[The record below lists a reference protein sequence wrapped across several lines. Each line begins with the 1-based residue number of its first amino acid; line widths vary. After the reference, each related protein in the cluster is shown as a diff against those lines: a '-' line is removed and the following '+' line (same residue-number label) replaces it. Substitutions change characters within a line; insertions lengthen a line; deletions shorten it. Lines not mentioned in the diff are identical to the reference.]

1 MAAPCHPFREE
12 QAQPGYGTHV
22 EVDETV
28 DFPLVGVCERVEGE
42 YSGVVDQD
50 VYFESFPVDEGSRF
64 LRCVVPGK
72 VEQQAVRL
80 DSVCLGEGAAAFGEF
95 LFLYAHHHY
104 VRSTLGERA
113 AEFKPYS
120 RRAARHER
128 GHSSEVSL

>member
-1 MAAPCHPFREE
+1 MR
-12 QAQPGYGTHV
+12 
-22 EVDETV
+22 
-28 DFPLVGVCERVEGE
+28 
-42 YSGVVDQD
+42 SGVMSSIVRK
-50 VYFESFPVDEGSRF
+50 SNIPALLIRMSISSPSPSTEGSRF

-120 RRAARHER
+120 RRASRHER

>member
-1 MAAPCHPFREE
+1 MKQSSFR
-12 QAQPGYGTHV
+12 
-22 EVDETV
+22 
-28 DFPLVGVCERVEGE
+28 LGVSASVLKENIPALLIR
-42 YSGVVDQD
+42 D

-72 VEQQAVRL
+72 VEQQVVRL

-120 RRAARHER
+120 RRASRHER